1 MNNNYDII
9 LDTYNTLIF
18 MDNDSSSIYFILKWN
33 ELPKIKILNTV
44 FSVPTPDELEE
55 ELKDILHNSGLT
67 QEEINQEIEELKD
80 TEFYKNAIE
89 YFEDEESIENI
100 ELPTDELLDLDLFE
114 NYKNDDELDELI
126 SDYLSNKY
134 GYCING
140 YNYRLTET
148 HVIVDNIEWDLD
160 E

>member
-1 MNNNYDII
+1 MNNNYGII

-33 ELPKIKILNTV
+33 ELPKIKILNTA

-89 YFEDEESIENI
+89 YFEEDESE
-100 ELPTDELLDLDLFE
+100 DQ
-114 NYKNDDELDELI
+114 
-126 SDYLSNKY
+126 
-134 GYCING
+134 
-140 YNYRLTET
+140 
-148 HVIVDNIEWDLD
+148 
-160 E
+160 

>member
-134 GYCING
+134 GYCINSFTYKLK
-140 YNYRLTET
+140 YN